1 MPRLKELFSTSLLIT
16 AREINNQNEKFIKL
30 PSLRK
35 FPPGQ
40 LRTFLAEVVIPRSVN
55 PVPSMSV
62 ETQNISKNDI
72 VRMETEKLELSP
84 SGNSSVILP
93 VFVEHKKSYFS
104 IFYGYSSLVALALAV
119 AFGVILGQRVFG
131 EILIKLGLILS

>member
-16 AREINNQNEKFIKL
+16 TRENNQNEKFIKL

-55 PVPSMSV
+55 PVPSMGV

-72 VRMETEKLELSP
+72 VKSETEKLELSSP
-84 SGNSSVILP
+84 LGNSSVILP

-104 IFYGYSSLVALALAV
+104 LFYGYSSLVALALAV
-119 AFGVILGQRVFG
+119 AFGVILGQKVFG
-131 EILIKLGLILS
+131 EILIKLGIILS